1 MRVRVRGRRS
11 IWYANVGRK
20 FRDFFSIKLCVSMWV
35 EAFDRAEI
43 PEWGVSCKNIN
54 PEWVKALKGFKT
66 LTGL

>member
-1 MRVRVRGRRS
+1 
-11 IWYANVGRK
+11 
-20 FRDFFSIKLCVSMWV
+20 MWV